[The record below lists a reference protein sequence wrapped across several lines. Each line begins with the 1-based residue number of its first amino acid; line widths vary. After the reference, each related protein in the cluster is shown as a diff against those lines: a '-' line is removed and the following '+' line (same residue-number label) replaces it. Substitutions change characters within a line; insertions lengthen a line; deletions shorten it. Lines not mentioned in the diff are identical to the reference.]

1 MGLIYCEA
9 FIDYFYNKMKNAS
22 QILVNSVF
30 AKVYVFID
38 NNELIIT

>member
-1 MGLIYCEA
+1 
-9 FIDYFYNKMKNAS
+9 MKNAS
-22 QILVNSVF
+22 QNLINSVF